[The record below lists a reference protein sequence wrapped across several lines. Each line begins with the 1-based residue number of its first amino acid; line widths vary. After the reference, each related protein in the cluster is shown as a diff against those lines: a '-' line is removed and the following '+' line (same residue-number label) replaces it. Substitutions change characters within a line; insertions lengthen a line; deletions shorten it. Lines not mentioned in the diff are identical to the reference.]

1 MTFYVILYVAII
13 IIIFF
18 FFIDFLFLPF
28 SSPYLIYVRS
38 LFM

>member
-1 MTFYVILYVAII
+1 MTFYVILYVA

>member
-13 IIIFF
+13 

-28 SSPYLIYVRS
+28 SSPYLIYVHS